1 MGSHAEGHTC
11 GEREGGEAEGK
22 KFRIA
27 EGEGSGAHRQPSLTP
42 QKAGEA
48 PSAPSGNSPKPKAK
62 DSTKQPGQR
71 PQANNPEKH
80 PAKIA
85 PPNLP
90 KGSKIKDYGNQ
101 VQNIEILTVDIAS
114 LAREE

>member
-1 MGSHAEGHTC
+1 VNSQ
-11 GEREGGEAEGK
+11 K
-22 KFRIA
+22 
-27 EGEGSGAHRQPSLTP
+27 P
-42 QKAGEA
+42 QA
-48 PSAPSGNSPKPKAK
+48 N

-71 PQANNPEKH
+71 PQANKPEKH
-80 PAKIA
+80 PTKIA

-101 VQNIEILTVDIAS
+101 VPNIDIVTVDIAT